1 MKMNKERKPY
11 VRPALSIFA
20 LKKCGLLTHSI
31 DIKIHEDEEEDED
44 NIMRIYQL
52 DNQIFG

>member
-31 DIKIHEDEEEDED
+31 YIKTREDEEEDED